1 MRFEFMTANRILFG
15 PGTLRE
21 IGSAAVS
28 LGRRALVVTGVETS
42 RAAPLLEQIE
52 GQKLA
57 YTLFT
62 VEHEPSI
69 PLVQAG
75 IQAAHDSEC
84 DLVIGFGGGSAID
97 TGKAIA
103 ALLTN
108 PGEIV
113 DYLEVIG
120 RGVPLT
126 QAPLPYIAIPTTAGT
141 GSEVT
146 RNAVLTSPE
155 HHVKVSLRSPMM
167 LPRLAIVDPELTY
180 SLPPHVTAYTGLD
193 ALTQLIEPYV
203 SSRANPMIDA
213 LCREGMS
220 RAARSLPLA
229 YNTGDDPAAR
239 EAMSLASLFGGLALA
254 NAGLGAVHGIAGP
267 FGGMFDAPHGAT
279 CAALLPHTM
288 TINITALQTR
298 APDHPALQ
306 RYVEVAQLLTGNGKA
321 TVNDGPAWVAEL
333 CAALHI
339 PRLRTY
345 GLMENQFDDLIQK
358 SLGASS
364 MKANPITLTPDEV
377 ATILERA
384 L

>member
-15 PGTLRE
+15 PGNLKET
-21 IGSAAVS
+21 GAAAAA
-28 LGRRALVVTGVETS
+28 LGGRALVVTGVETS
-42 RAAPLLEQIE
+42 RADPLRDQLD
-52 GQKLA
+52 GHKLA
-57 YTLFT
+57 YMLFT
-62 VEHEPSI
+62 VEHEPTI

-75 IQAAHDSEC
+75 IQAAREFDC

-103 ALLTN
+103 ALITN
-108 PGEIV
+108 PGPIV

-120 RGVPLT
+120 RGVPLSNP
-126 QAPLPYIAIPTTAGT
+126 PLPYIAIPTTAGT

-146 RNAVLTSPE
+146 RNAVLASPE

-213 LCREGMS
+213 ICREGMS
-220 RAARSLPLA
+220 RAARSLQRA
-229 YNTGDDPAAR
+229 YTYGDDPSAR
-239 EAMSLASLFGGLALA
+239 EDMALASLFGGLALA

-279 CAALLPHTM
+279 CAALLSHTM
-288 TINITALQTR
+288 TMNITALQTR
-298 APDHPALQ
+298 TPDHPALS
-306 RYVEVAQLLTGNGKA
+306 RYLEVAQILTENSLA
-321 TVNDGPAWVAEL
+321 TVHDGPAWVAAL
-333 CAALHI
+333 CEALHI
-339 PRLRTY
+339 PPLRTY
-345 GLMENQFDDLIQK
+345 GLAASQFDELIQK

-364 MKANPITLTPDEV
+364 MKANPIPLTPDEIN
-377 ATILERA
+377 TILEHA
-384 L
+384 Q